1 MYDSKGRYNSSC
13 IVASLTFIPSGA
25 VAFFPLE
32 ICTIFGQVDC
42 LCCVAGSPY
51 YTISVIPRKFC
62 DKGYEHFA
70 LEPSA
75 YVDGKEI
82 HDEPQDSNRWF
93 VAHVTYGDFKKGCND
108 IDLRRRCDTGL
119 PHSLS
124 RVYLLNI
131 CVRFKDE
138 ANSHNSHNS
147 HVVNVSVVK
156 R

>member
-119 PHSLS
+119 PRKTNDSTIIH
-124 RVYLLNI
+124 RHLLNSKTKPTLTTLTLST
-131 CVRFKDE
+131 CQ
-138 ANSHNSHNS
+138 S
-147 HVVNVSVVK
+147 
-156 R
+156 